1 MKRKHWERMKRAFM
15 LFTALLVFAKIAG
28 AEEMVW
34 PAGVVKLSETSVV
47 MAPGTVKKLKLNG
60 ASSGVKWSSSSK
72 KTVTV
77 GKTGK
82 LTAKAKGT
90 ASIVA
95 KYKKQT
101 YICSVTVKYMNHTT
115 ADKIRYKDSSGN
127 FGKTGRWFKKDINGK
142 KYDFTSTDGSAIYF
156 KVTGSKYVDI
166 DFYWNTAVADPYF
179 AYSVDGGNMK
189 RQLLTKKRIS
199 VGNTKTHYV
208 RVLIDA
214 ISEYE
219 DRWIGEAGVAI
230 KKVKPVTKDGIVTAV
245 TPKNPTIAFFGDSMT
260 KGVRALNMELT
271 PSGTSATHSYAWH
284 CAKEL
289 KMTPYFVGYGG
300 SGIIEQGSFQK
311 CLSVISQAS
320 AHRKAESF
328 DADTVVVLHGTNDVY
343 TYGNM
348 YIMEYKKVLEALHK
362 KFPKAKVMAVIPFNQ
377 IHADEIR
384 AAGSAY
390 KKWCTVVE
398 TANWN
403 LSYTDGMHPSAKGA
417 ERAGKKLAKKIRSVR
432 K

>member
-1 MKRKHWERMKRAFM
+1 MKKRHWERMKRAFM

-189 RQLLTKKRIS
+189 RQVQR
-199 VGNTKTHYV
+199 G
-208 RVLIDA
+208 
-214 ISEYE
+214 
-219 DRWIGEAGVAI
+219 
-230 KKVKPVTKDGIVTAV
+230 
-245 TPKNPTIAFFGDSMT
+245 
-260 KGVRALNMELT
+260 
-271 PSGTSATHSYAWH
+271 
-284 CAKEL
+284 
-289 KMTPYFVGYGG
+289 
-300 SGIIEQGSFQK
+300 
-311 CLSVISQAS
+311 
-320 AHRKAESF
+320 
-328 DADTVVVLHGTNDVY
+328 
-343 TYGNM
+343 
-348 YIMEYKKVLEALHK
+348 EYKDALC
-362 KFPKAKVMAVIPFNQ
+362 PCV
-377 IHADEIR
+377 D
-384 AAGSAY
+384 
-390 KKWCTVVE
+390 
-398 TANWN
+398 
-403 LSYTDGMHPSAKGA
+403 
-417 ERAGKKLAKKIRSVR
+417 
-432 K
+432 